1 MEQPNPTTHD
11 DEIRRHQTPVPYA
24 TGEPIS
30 RASSRSSNT
39 SNASRSAYPGVPDN
53 ILDHIDEARA
63 ARDQA
68 LADWN
73 SARQDPNITQ
83 TREAELGSEYLDAQ
97 QELDRAKH
105 QRRLFYVGRPT
116 GVSTG
121 TTTPQMA
128 APTPLRAVSE
138 RPEIHLEEREEP
150 GAGSTQDRRASVSD
164 EREEGGGETRRSTT
178 YYDQQDRSRAFTV
191 PIDGERN
198 TNSDNSSNSIPVGAL
213 ERALA
218 QAMQQLGQDRG
229 EQESLDQY
237 LARMRAFDRQ
247 HRTPSGSA
255 GVYRPPHM
263 RGRTAE
269 PDEGSADADN
279 EREAPNLVPPNVTQR
294 RGRSQRNTTNN
305 PTENDT

>member
-11 DEIRRHQTPVPYA
+11 DELRRQQTPVPHA

-30 RASSRSSNT
+30 RASSRSSNA
-39 SNASRSAYPGVPDN
+39 SSASRSAYPGVPED

-73 SARQDPNITQ
+73 AARQDPNVTQ

-116 GVSTG
+116 GLSTG
-121 TTTPQMA
+121 TTTPRLA

-138 RPEIHLEEREEP
+138 LLEIHLEEREEP
-150 GAGSTQDRRASVSD
+150 GAGSTQDRPAT
-164 EREEGGGETRRSTT
+164 G
-178 YYDQQDRSRAFTV
+178 QL
-191 PIDGERN
+191 
-198 TNSDNSSNSIPVGAL
+198 GAL

-279 EREAPNLVPPNVTQR
+279 EREAPNLVPPNGMIQEILEEYRETLKQGLR
-294 RGRSQRNTTNN
+294 R
-305 PTENDT
+305 